1 MAHPRKHPN
10 LERLVQV
17 LTAAAL
23 DGPWDHSVVARLHH
37 RLVPSAYTRRFV
49 LRLVKGFPAA
59 PSLPTMAARIERLGR
74 RLPRLRAVDLASS
87 GMRPT
92 PWEVPPLATF
102 EDLARWLELESTA
115 LEVFVDRRQMR
126 VRAPRG
132 PLHPY
137 AYRRLAK
144 RDGSTRLI
152 EAPKARLRA
161 VQRQI
166 LRGVLDGVPP
176 HDAAHGF
183 RAGRSV
189 HTFVARHVGQAIV
202 ARLDLHDFFG
212 TITGTRVRAVYRAL
226 GYPPNVAFALAALCT
241 NRLPHAYG
249 GGPASAHLPQG
260 APTSPA
266 LANLV
271 AYGLDVR
278 LAGAAASYGAVYTRY
293 ADDLAFSGDAAFAN
307 RVPSFLALVGRIV
320 GEEGFA
326 VRPDKTRVLG
336 QSQRQ
341 ELAGVVVN
349 QRPNVRRHDFDR
361 LKAILHDAVKHGP
374 IAANRDGHPDF
385 QAHLAG
391 RVAWVRSLNAE
402 RGERLFRLLNAIR
415 WPG

>member
-1 MAHPRKHPN
+1 MAHPLLRDPE
-10 LERLVQV
+10 LERFI
-17 LTAAAL
+17 AAFVDAAFA
-23 DGPWDHSVVARLHH
+23 GPPEQFAVARVSRL
-37 RLVPSAYTRRFV
+37 LVPSPFARWFVTWV
-49 LRLVKGFPAA
+49 LRGA
-59 PSLPTMAARIERLGR
+59 PTRGTLTARLRKLGVR
-74 RLPRLRAVDLASS
+74 RRPRLREVHLDPT

-92 PWEVPPLATF
+92 RWEVPSLAMF

-115 LEVFVDRRQMR
+115 LEVFIDRRQMR

-161 VQRQI
+161 VQRKI
-166 LRGVLDGVPP
+166 LRGVLDGVPA
-176 HDAAHGF
+176 HEAAHGF
-183 RAGRSV
+183 RTGRSV
-189 HTFVARHVGQAIV
+189 HTFVARHVGQVIV
-202 ARLDLHDFFG
+202 VRLDLHDFFG
-212 TITGTRVRAVYRAL
+212 TITGTRVRAVFRAL
-226 GYPPNVAFALAALCT
+226 GYSPNVAFALAALCT

-249 GGPASAHLPQG
+249 GPSSAHLPQG

-278 LAGAAASYGAVYTRY
+278 LTGAAAAYGAVYTRY
-293 ADDLAFSGDAAFAN
+293 ADDLAFSGDAAFAV
-307 RVPSFLALVGRIV
+307 RVRSFLALVGRIV
-320 GEEGFA
+320 REEGFA

-336 QSQRQ
+336 HSQRQ

-349 QRPNVRRHDFDR
+349 QRPNVRRHDYDR
-361 LKAILHDAVKHGP
+361 LKAILHDAVKNGP
-374 IAANRDGHPDF
+374 VVANRDGHPDF

-391 RVAWVRSLNAE
+391 RIAWVGSLNLE
-402 RGERLFRLLNAIR
+402 RGERLFQLFRAIV
-415 WPG
+415 WPP